1 MRVRSRLW
9 VSVKGICVGD
19 SPALTKEPVPVLH
32 HPPSPVPA
40 QQVTVAT
47 CVRRPA
53 DPALVTSVLVAPPVK
68 PPRMVTNAFVP
79 SSKLEIYAKILKVS
93 LHMVESF

>member
-1 MRVRSRLW
+1 MRVRSSLW
-9 VSVKGICVGD
+9 VSVEVICVGA

-40 QQVTVAT
+40 QRVTVAT

-53 DPALVTSVLVAPPVK
+53 DPASVTNVPVAPPVK
-68 PPRMVTNAFVP
+68 PLRMVTNASVP
-79 SSKLEIYAKILKVS
+79 SSKLEIYAKIHKVS
-93 LHMVESF
+93 LHIVETL